1 MEDAIN
7 YIKQLERRIE
17 TLERFSGGGGS
28 VGAGFIQPFAAST
41 VPTGWLEC
49 DGSAVSRT
57 TYADLF
63 TVIGTTYGSGDGS
76 TTFNLPDLK
85 GKVVAGYDSTD
96 TDFDAIGETGGA
108 KTHKHKGWGDAD
120 SGETAG
126 DLRATVGS
134 PTGDASRLGF
144 VALSAINPNTG
155 SGGETVTY
163 RVGGSNLV
171 GGGFSHFT
179 KVLGYTSTKSSLQPY
194 MALKYVISY

>member
-1 MEDAIN
+1 MPTDKRQQSIIDE
-7 YIKQLERRIE
+7 IKDLQRRLNDLERY
-17 TLERFSGGGGS
+17 SGGGLPSPLDADTLEGNSLDDILDLIYPVGS
-28 VGAGFIQPFAAST
+28 IYISVVSTNPNTLFGFGTWVAFATGKTLVGI
-41 VPTGWLEC
+41 
-49 DGSAVSRT
+49 DG
-57 TYADLF
+57 
-63 TVIGTTYGSGDGS
+63 GDS
-76 TTFNLPDLK
+76 
-85 GKVVAGYDSTD
+85 
-96 TDFDAIGETGGA
+96 DFDTVEETGGA

-194 MALKYVISY
+194 IVTYMWKRTA